1 MKKYGVTNSKEF
13 FFSHDKTN
21 SCDVATGFVGTKA
34 LNILNKKHD
43 NLGRI
48 MVIEGKIDD
57 SVFVLMNIYN
67 DYTEPEQLHT
77 LDDLI
82 NILETFEDIQNKS
95 VALGG
100 HFNVILNPSLDSEGG
115 NPVIKKKAIAKLIQI
130 TENLDLR
137 DIWRIRNPQR
147 KQFTFRQHRSIGFI
161 QGLDYFFISNS
172 LQESIKPQIL

>member
-1 MKKYGVTNSKEF
+1 MKKYGVTNLKEL

-34 LNILNKKHD
+34 LNILNKKRD
-43 NLGRI
+43 NL
-48 MVIEGKIDD
+48 GKIDD

-67 DYTEPEQLHT
+67 AYTEPEQLHT

-82 NILETFEDIQNKS
+82 NILETSKDVQNKS